1 MRKLPCVTPLA
12 CVEIRGVYGQPVFEV
27 FQQVRA
33 ILALNASDKDLS
45 QFFAEPQVNAAKG
58 EIYWYSDVQG
68 PVQPYFQLNAEA
80 REVLDEYVMRIRQRI
95 RDVGERFASG
105 GGAASGNRTEM
116 FRAMMSATDLERCL
130 FLVGTQPVL
139 CEWGCKPIGEGAN
152 PVDLWSY
159 APAATEPVKAVQP
172 IETVPLDISQTQ
184 PARAAATA
192 AENEHDHPPA
202 SIGELA
208 TLPPTPAVKVQD
220 EDSPASVP
228 EVVPSK
234 PAATNKF
241 VPAQVA
247 ARPSYLPPGA
257 NALDRD
263 VRGSSSDAPRYGYV
277 DSNSRSFDFWDLLK
291 KLIIAA
297 LLIVLVLLLVRGCSN
312 DRSVLHDTHALES
325 QQDETR
331 LRKEITELRVVAAGV
346 LANCPVGK

>member
-12 CVEIRGVYGQPVFEV
+12 RVEIRGVYGQPVFEV

-58 EIYWYSDVQG
+58 DIYWYSDVQG
-68 PVQPYFQLNAEA
+68 TVQPYFQLNAEA
-80 REVLDEYVMRIRQRI
+80 REVLDEHVMRIRQRI

-172 IETVPLDISQTQ
+172 IETVPADISQTQ
-184 PARAAATA
+184 PVRAAATA
-192 AENEHDHPPA
+192 VENEHDHPPA
-202 SIGELA
+202 SIGELV
-208 TLPPTPAVKVQD
+208 TPTSEVKVQD
-220 EDSPASVP
+220 ENSPDGVP
-228 EVVPSK
+228 EVIQRK
-234 PAATNKF
+234 PATTNKF

-247 ARPSYLPPGA
+247 ARPSYLPSGA

-263 VRGSSSDAPRYGYV
+263 VRGSSTDAPRYDYV
-277 DSNSRSFDFWDLLK
+277 DSSSRSFDFWDLLK

-312 DRSVLHDTHALES
+312 DRSVLLDTHTLES

-331 LRKEITELRVVAAGV
+331 LRKEIEELRGVAAGV